1 MSFLK
6 NLKEAIGF
14 QYLKIIE
21 DELIALEDA
30 SHIMFAVNEF
40 VNEEKAKKV
49 LNSLTSISLAKAY
62 WHLFVHVDRH
72 NCNSWQCLVMEECLQ
87 IPLQQKA
94 NRLVLTTSYKL
105 IKMPERN
112 TYPFLEEW
120 KIKNNK

>member
-6 NLKEAIGF
+6 NLKEATGF

-62 WHLFVHVDRH
+62 WHLFVHKDRH
-72 NCNSWQCLVMEECLQ
+72 NCNCWQCLVREECLQ
-87 IPLQQKA
+87 ILLQRKT
-94 NRLVLTTSYKL
+94 NRLVLASSYKL
-105 IKMPERN
+105 IKMPEIN
-112 TYPFLEEW
+112 TYPFLKE
-120 KIKNNK
+120 